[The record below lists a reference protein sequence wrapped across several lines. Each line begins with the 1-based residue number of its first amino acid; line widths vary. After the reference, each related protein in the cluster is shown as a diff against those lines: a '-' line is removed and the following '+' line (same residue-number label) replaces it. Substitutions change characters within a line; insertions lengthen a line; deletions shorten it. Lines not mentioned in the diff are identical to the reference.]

1 MVWITRA
8 VVFLICLV
16 GCVFGANTTIPTMNT
31 TMASTTTLTGTTS
44 GIQATTTQAVATQAM
59 TGSTSIA
66 TDPTSTNTNTAAPT
80 TSYSMPNSS
89 MASIQ
94 SPKMIPTK
102 SGGGTTFL
110 VPSILSLM
118 LMAFSSMVF
127 YLV

>member
-16 GCVFGANTTIPTMNT
+16 GCVFGANTTTPTMNT
-31 TMASTTTLTGTTS
+31 TMASTSSNDATTMIGTTS
-44 GIQATTTQAVATQAM
+44 GIQATATQAM

-66 TDPTSTNTNTAAPT
+66 TDATSTNTNTAAPT
-80 TSYSMPNSS
+80 TNYSMPNSS
-89 MASIQ
+89 MASTQ
-94 SPKMIPTK
+94 SPNMTSTK
-102 SGGGTTFL
+102 SGGGITFL